1 MESEYLIKKWIVYT
15 CVNCGLKYYFKY
27 SNSELCATCRSD
39 DILRIEANLQRANK
53 ANKDSII
60 AFNKSYIKSKKIDSC
75 KVEIKVKETKNT
87 YFNK

>member
-1 MESEYLIKKWIVYT
+1 MESEYLIKKWIVYA
-15 CVNCGLKYYFKY
+15 CINCGLKYYFKY
-27 SNSELCATCRSD
+27 SDSELCATCRSD

-60 AFNKSYIKSKKIDSC
+60 AFNKSYIKQNNSVDIKQKKA
-75 KVEIKVKETKNT
+75 KNT